1 LTGAGPAF
9 VMFLTVLP
17 AATVYLLD
25 VQPRMNW
32 GPKMAATGMMSSLT
46 NWLSDAVSSS
56 PSTFVLESTAGFHRG
71 VRLELEPGDV
81 RIGSTPGADIVLRDA
96 GIAAEHAVLRVG
108 RRTIDLHAIGGDVR
122 VGENI
127 IANGYGCALQAPVD
141 LTIGEARLRISIE
154 RNQAAAPAPAE
165 SGAATA
171 RPRVSKAIMI
181 AGALLLAVPALGLA
195 AMRPAAKANDLTGVA
210 RAEAQAPAPGN
221 ENPTLAAAS
230 KIMADLPAADR
241 KFIEH
246 CLSARTGISVREAIA
261 ELTGCDRQPSP
272 SLAAALNGNA
282 PNAAASTAGAI
293 NAEEAGRKLTERFEA
308 SGLTGLRVSAAGGQV
323 TVTGSITKQQT
334 GAWTEA
340 QQWFDGAYRGRLVL
354 VANVT
359 PAEAKKPAPVVNVQA
374 VWFGE
379 RPYIITAEGNRYY
392 KGAFLDNGW
401 MIKDIVEGRILLA
414 KDGETLALVYRQ

>member
-1 LTGAGPAF
+1 
-9 VMFLTVLP
+9 
-17 AATVYLLD
+17 
-25 VQPRMNW
+25 
-32 GPKMAATGMMSSLT
+32 MAATGMMSSFT
-46 NWLSDAVSSS
+46 TWLSAIVSSS

-71 VRLELEPGDV
+71 VRLALEPGDV

-122 VGENI
+122 VGEKI
-127 IANGYGCALQAPVD
+127 IANGFGCALQAPID

-154 RNQAAAPAPAE
+154 RNQAAVPTPLE
-165 SGAATA
+165 SGEVPARRRIPTA
-171 RPRVSKAIMI
+171 VMI
-181 AGALLLAVPALGLA
+181 AGALLLTVPALGLA
-195 AMRPAAKANDLTGVA
+195 AMRPAAKANDLTSVT
-210 RAEAQAPAPGN
+210 RAEAPAPAN
-221 ENPTLAAAS
+221 ETLTLAGAS
-230 KIMADLPAADR
+230 KLMADLPADDR

-246 CLSARTGISVREAIA
+246 CLSARPGISVREAIA
-261 ELTGCDRQPSP
+261 ELNGCDRQPPPNLGS
-272 SLAAALNGNA
+272 ALNALNVDD
-282 PNAAASTAGAI
+282 
-293 NAEEAGRKLTERFEA
+293 AGRKLTERLEA
-308 SGLTGLRVSAAGGQV
+308 SGLSGLRVTSGRGQV
-323 TVTGSITKQQT
+323 VVTGSITKQQA

-340 QQWFDGAYRGRLVL
+340 QQWFDEAYRGRLVL

-359 PAEAKKPAPVVNVQA
+359 STEAKKPAPVVNVQA

-401 MIKDIVEGRILLA
+401 MIKDIVDGRILLA

>member
-1 LTGAGPAF
+1 
-9 VMFLTVLP
+9 
-17 AATVYLLD
+17 
-25 VQPRMNW
+25 
-32 GPKMAATGMMSSLT
+32 MAATGLMSSFT
-46 NWLSDAVSSS
+46 NWLSAAVSSS

-71 VRLELEPGDV
+71 VRLGLEPGDI

-108 RRTIDLHAIGGDVR
+108 RRTIDLHAIGGEVR

-127 IANGYGCALQAPVD
+127 IANGYGCALQAPID

-154 RNQAAAPAPAE
+154 RNQAAAPTSAE
-165 SGAATA
+165 AGAAAA
-171 RPRVSKAIMI
+171 RPRISKAVMI

-195 AMRPAAKANDLTGVA
+195 AMRPAAKANDLTSVT
-210 RAEAQAPAPGN
+210 RVEAQAPAQAPDN

-230 KIMADLPAADR
+230 KLMADLPAADR

-261 ELTGCDRQPSP
+261 ELNGCDRQPSP
-272 SLAAALNGNA
+272 SLAAALNGTA
-282 PNAAASTAGAI
+282 PTGAAL
-293 NAEEAGRKLTERFEA
+293 NAEDAGRKLTERLGA
-308 SGLTGLRVSAAGGQV
+308 SGLSGLRVSAAGGQV

-359 PAEAKKPAPVVNVQA
+359 PTEAKKPAPVLNVQA

-379 RPYIITAEGNRYY
+379 RPYVITTEGNRYY

-401 MIKDIVEGRILLA
+401 MIKDIVDGRILLA

>member
-1 LTGAGPAF
+1 
-9 VMFLTVLP
+9 
-17 AATVYLLD
+17 
-25 VQPRMNW
+25 
-32 GPKMAATGMMSSLT
+32 MSSFT
-46 NWLSDAVSSS
+46 HWLSSAVSSA

-81 RIGSTPGADIVLRDA
+81 RIGSTPGSDIVLRDA

-108 RRTIDLHAIGGDVR
+108 RRTIDLHAIGGEVR

-127 IANGYGCALQAPVD
+127 IANGYGCALQAPID

-154 RNQAAAPAPAE
+154 RNQAAAPTPAG
-165 SGAATA
+165 SGAAPA
-171 RPRVSKAIMI
+171 RPRISKAVMI
-181 AGALLLAVPALGLA
+181 AGAVLLAVPALGLA
-195 AMRPAAKANDLTGVA
+195 AMRPAAKANDLTSVT

-221 ENPTLAAAS
+221 ENPALASAS
-230 KIMADLPAADR
+230 KLMADLPAADR

-246 CLSARTGISVREAIA
+246 CLSTRPGISVREAIA
-261 ELTGCDRQPSP
+261 ELNGCDRQPSP
-272 SLAAALNGNA
+272 SLAAALNGTA
-282 PNAAASTAGAI
+282 PKEAAPSAL
-293 NAEEAGRKLTERFEA
+293 NAEEAGRKLTERLVA
-308 SGLTGLRVSAAGGQV
+308 SGLLGLRVSAAGGQV

-334 GAWTEA
+334 GAWTET
-340 QQWFDGAYRGRLVL
+340 QQWFDAAYRGRLVL

-359 PAEAKKPAPVVNVQA
+359 PTDAKKPAPVLNVQA

-379 RPYIITAEGNRYY
+379 RPYVITTEGNRYY

-401 MIKDIVEGRILLA
+401 MIKDIVDGRILLA

>member
-1 LTGAGPAF
+1 
-9 VMFLTVLP
+9 
-17 AATVYLLD
+17 
-25 VQPRMNW
+25 MNW
-32 GPKMAATGMMSSLT
+32 GPKMAATGLMSSFT
-46 NWLSDAVSSS
+46 TWLSAVVASS

-122 VGENI
+122 VGEKI
-127 IANGYGCALQAPVD
+127 IANGFGCALQAPID
-141 LTIGEARLRISIE
+141 LTIGEARLRISIA
-154 RNQAAAPAPAE
+154 RNQAAAPTSAE
-165 SGAATA
+165 AGAAAA
-171 RPRVSKAIMI
+171 RPRISKAVMI

-195 AMRPAAKANDLTGVA
+195 AMRPAAKANDLTSVT
-210 RAEAQAPAPGN
+210 RVEAQAPAQAPGN

-230 KIMADLPAADR
+230 KLMADLPTADR

-246 CLSARTGISVREAIA
+246 CLSTRTGISVREAIA
-261 ELTGCDRQPSP
+261 ELNGCDRQPPP
-272 SLAAALNGNA
+272 SLAAALNGTAPNGTA
-282 PNAAASTAGAI
+282 PNAAAP
-293 NAEEAGRKLTERFEA
+293 NVEDAGRKLTERLVS
-308 SGLTGLRVSAAGGQV
+308 SGLSGLRVTTAGGQV
-323 TVTGSITKQQT
+323 VVNGSITKQQV

-340 QQWFDGAYRGRLVL
+340 QQWFDAAYRGRLVL
-354 VANVT
+354 VANVSPT
-359 PAEAKKPAPVVNVQA
+359 DAKKPAPVLNVQA

-379 RPYIITAEGNRYY
+379 RPYVLTAEGNRYY

>member
-1 LTGAGPAF
+1 
-9 VMFLTVLP
+9 M
-17 AATVYLLD
+17 
-25 VQPRMNW
+25 
-32 GPKMAATGMMSSLT
+32 TGMFSSFT
-46 NWLSDAVSSS
+46 NLLSAAVSSS

-122 VGENI
+122 VGEKI

-141 LTIGEARLRISIE
+141 LTIGEAQLRISIE
-154 RNQAAAPAPAE
+154 RNPAAAPTSAE
-165 SGAATA
+165 SGAAPA
-171 RPRVSKAIMI
+171 RPRISKAVMI

-195 AMRPAAKANDLTGVA
+195 AMRPAAKANDLTSVT
-210 RAEAQAPAPGN
+210 RAEAQAQGN

-230 KIMADLPAADR
+230 KLMADLPAADR

-246 CLSARTGISVREAIA
+246 CLSTRTGISVREAIA
-261 ELTGCDRQPSP
+261 ELNGCDRQPSP
-272 SLAAALNGNA
+272 SLAAALNGTAPKEAA
-282 PNAAASTAGAI
+282 PNAL
-293 NAEEAGRKLTERFEA
+293 NAEDAGRKLTERLVA
-308 SGLTGLRVSAAGGQV
+308 SSLLGLRVTTAGGQV
-323 TVTGSITKQQT
+323 VVNGSITKQQV
-334 GAWTEA
+334 GAWTET
-340 QQWFDGAYRGRLVL
+340 QQWFDAAYRGKFVL

-359 PAEAKKPAPVVNVQA
+359 STEAKKPAPVLNVQA

-379 RPYIITAEGNRYY
+379 RPYVITTEGNRYY

-401 MIKDIVEGRILLA
+401 MIKDIVDGRILLA

>member
-1 LTGAGPAF
+1 
-9 VMFLTVLP
+9 
-17 AATVYLLD
+17 
-25 VQPRMNW
+25 
-32 GPKMAATGMMSSLT
+32 MAATGVMSSFST
-46 NWLSDAVSSS
+46 WLSAAVSSS

-81 RIGSTPGADIVLRDA
+81 CIGSTAGADIVLRDA

-108 RRTIDLHAIGGDVR
+108 RHTIDLHAIGGEVR

-154 RNQAAAPAPAE
+154 RNQAAAPTPVE
-165 SGAATA
+165 SGAAPA
-171 RPRVSKAIMI
+171 RPRISKAIMI

-195 AMRPAAKANDLTGVA
+195 AMRPAAKANDLTNVA
-210 RAEAQAPAPGN
+210 RAEAQAQGN
-221 ENPTLAAAS
+221 DNPTLAAAS
-230 KIMADLPAADR
+230 KLMADLPAADR

-261 ELTGCDRQPSP
+261 ELNGCDRQPPP
-272 SLAAALNGNA
+272 SLAAALNGTAPNGTA
-282 PNAAASTAGAI
+282 PNAAAP
-293 NAEEAGRKLTERFEA
+293 NVEDAGRKLTERLVS
-308 SGLTGLRVSAAGGQV
+308 SGLSGLRVTTAGGQV
-323 TVTGSITKQQT
+323 VVNGSITKQQV

-340 QQWFDGAYRGRLVL
+340 QQWFDAAYRGRLVL
-354 VANVT
+354 VANVSPT
-359 PAEAKKPAPVVNVQA
+359 DAKKPAPVLNVQA

-379 RPYIITAEGNRYY
+379 RPYVLTAEGNRYY

>member
-1 LTGAGPAF
+1 
-9 VMFLTVLP
+9 
-17 AATVYLLD
+17 
-25 VQPRMNW
+25 
-32 GPKMAATGMMSSLT
+32 MAATGLMSSFT
-46 NWLSDAVSSS
+46 TWLSAVVSSS

-108 RRTIDLHAIGGDVR
+108 RRTIDLHAIGGEVR
-122 VGENI
+122 VGENV
-127 IANGYGCALQAPVD
+127 IANGFGCALQAPID

-154 RNQAAAPAPAE
+154 RNQAAAPTPAE
-165 SGAATA
+165 AGAAPA
-171 RPRVSKAIMI
+171 RPRISKAIMI

-195 AMRPAAKANDLTGVA
+195 AMRPAAKANDLTSVT
-210 RAEAQAPAPGN
+210 RVEAQAQAQGN
-221 ENPTLAAAS
+221 DNPTLAAAS
-230 KIMADLPAADR
+230 KLMADLPAADR

-246 CLSARTGISVREAIA
+246 CLSSRPGISVRDAIA
-261 ELTGCDRQPSP
+261 ELNGCDRQPSP
-272 SLAAALNGNA
+272 SLAAALNGTS
-282 PNAAASTAGAI
+282 PNGAALNGAAV
-293 NAEEAGRKLTERFEA
+293 NAEEAGRKLTERLDA
-308 SGLTGLRVSAAGGQV
+308 SGLSGLRVTPAGGQV
-323 TVTGSITKQQT
+323 VVTGSITKQQT

-340 QQWFDGAYRGRLVL
+340 QQWFDGAYRGLVL

-359 PAEAKKPAPVVNVQA
+359 PTDAKKPAPVLNVQA

-379 RPYIITAEGNRYY
+379 RPYVITTEGNRYY

-401 MIKDIVEGRILLA
+401 MIKDIIDGRILLA

>member
-1 LTGAGPAF
+1 
-9 VMFLTVLP
+9 MCLTVLP
-17 AATVYLLD
+17 VETVYLVD
-25 VQPRMNW
+25 VQPKNV
-32 GPKMAATGMMSSLT
+32 GSKMAATGMMSSFT
-46 NWLSDAVSSS
+46 TWLSAVVSSS

-108 RRTIDLHAIGGDVR
+108 RRTIDLHAIGGEVR
-122 VGENI
+122 VGENV
-127 IANGYGCALQAPVD
+127 IANGYGCALQAPID

-154 RNQAAAPAPAE
+154 RNQAAAPTPVGSGDAP
-165 SGAATA
+165 A
-171 RPRVSKAIMI
+171 RPRISKAIMI

-195 AMRPAAKANDLTGVA
+195 AMRPAAKANDLTSVT
-210 RAEAQAPAPGN
+210 RAEAQAQAQGN
-221 ENPTLAAAS
+221 DNPTLAAAS
-230 KIMADLPAADR
+230 KLMADLPAADR

-261 ELTGCDRQPSP
+261 ELNGCDRQPSP
-272 SLAAALNGNA
+272 SLAAALNGTA
-282 PNAAASTAGAI
+282 PNGAAL
-293 NAEEAGRKLTERFEA
+293 NVEDAGRKLTERLVA
-308 SGLTGLRVSAAGGQV
+308 SGLSGLRVTTAGGQV
-323 TVTGSITKQQT
+323 VVNGSITKQQV

-359 PAEAKKPAPVVNVQA
+359 PTEAKKPAPVVNVQA

-379 RPYIITAEGNRYY
+379 RPYIITTEGNRYY

-401 MIKDIVEGRILLA
+401 MIKDIVDGRILLA
-414 KDGETLALVYRQ
+414 KDGETMALVYRQ

>member
-1 LTGAGPAF
+1 
-9 VMFLTVLP
+9 
-17 AATVYLLD
+17 
-25 VQPRMNW
+25 
-32 GPKMAATGMMSSLT
+32 MSSFA
-46 NWLSDAVSSS
+46 NWLSAAISSS

-71 VRLELEPGDV
+71 VRLELEPGDI

-122 VGENI
+122 VGENV
-127 IANGYGCALQAPVD
+127 IANGFGCALQAPTE

-154 RNQAAAPAPAE
+154 RNQAAKAAA
-165 SGAATA
+165 SGAAA
-171 RPRVSKAIMI
+171 KPRISKAIMI

-195 AMRPAAKANDLTGVA
+195 AMRPAAKANDLSSVA
-210 RAEAQAPAPGN
+210 RAEAQVVAQGID
-221 ENPTLAAAS
+221 NPTLAAAS
-230 KIMADLPAADR
+230 KLMADLPAADR

-246 CLSARTGISVREAIA
+246 CLSKRTGISVREAIA
-261 ELTGCDRQPSP
+261 ELNGCDRQPSP
-272 SLAAALNGNA
+272 SLAAALNGTA
-282 PNAAASTAGAI
+282 PNGAVSSETAPSSAALS
-293 NAEEAGRKLTERFEA
+293 AEEAGRKLTERFEA

-323 TVTGSITKQQT
+323 TVSGNVTKQQA

-340 QQWFDGAYRGRLVL
+340 QQWFDAAYRGRLVL

-359 PAEAKKPAPVVNVQA
+359 SAEAKKPVPVLNVQA

-379 RPYIITAEGNRYY
+379 RPYVITAEGNRYY

>member
-1 LTGAGPAF
+1 
-9 VMFLTVLP
+9 M
-17 AATVYLLD
+17 ATVYLVD
-25 VQPRMNW
+25 VQPKNEL
-32 GPKMAATGMMSSLT
+32 GSKMAATGMMSSFT
-46 NWLSDAVSSS
+46 TWLSAAVSSS

-108 RRTIDLHAIGGDVR
+108 RRTIDLHAIGGEVR
-122 VGENI
+122 VGENV
-127 IANGYGCALQAPVD
+127 IANGFGCALQAPID

-154 RNQAAAPAPAE
+154 RNQAAAPTPVE
-165 SGAATA
+165 PGAAPA
-171 RPRVSKAIMI
+171 RPRISKAIMI

-195 AMRPAAKANDLTGVA
+195 AMRPAAKANDLTSVA
-210 RAEAQAPAPGN
+210 RAEPARSGN

-230 KIMADLPAADR
+230 KLMADLPAADR

-246 CLSARTGISVREAIA
+246 CLSSAARDFGARGDCRAQW
-261 ELTGCDRQPSP
+261 LRPQPSP
-272 SLAAALNGNA
+272 RPPPSSRNRAQPALN
-282 PNAAASTAGAI
+282 
-293 NAEEAGRKLTERFEA
+293 AEDAGRKLTERLDA
-308 SGLTGLRVSAAGGQV
+308 SGLSGLRVGTAGGQV

-334 GAWTEA
+334 GAWTEV
-340 QQWFDGAYRGRLVL
+340 QQWFDAAYRGRLVL

-359 PAEAKKPAPVVNVQA
+359 PTEAKKPAPVINVQA

-379 RPYIITAEGNRYY
+379 RPYVITTEGNRYY

-401 MIKDIVEGRILLA
+401 TIKDIVDGRILLA

>member
-1 LTGAGPAF
+1 
-9 VMFLTVLP
+9 
-17 AATVYLLD
+17 
-25 VQPRMNW
+25 
-32 GPKMAATGMMSSLT
+32 MAATGMMSSLT
-46 NWLSDAVSSS
+46 NWLSAAVSSS

-127 IANGYGCALQAPVD
+127 IANGFGCALQAPID

-154 RNQAAAPAPAE
+154 RNQAAAPAAAE
-165 SGAATA
+165 SAATA
-171 RPRVSKAIMI
+171 RPRISKAIMV

-195 AMRPAAKANDLTGVA
+195 AMRPAAKANDLTSVA

-246 CLSARTGISVREAIA
+246 CLSARQGMSVREAIA

-359 PAEAKKPAPVVNVQA
+359 PTEAKKPAPVVNVQA

-401 MIKDIVEGRILLA
+401 MIKDIVDGRILLA